1 MVKNPPGNHETQVRS
16 LDREDVLEKE
26 MATFSSILIWEI
38 QWTEELGGLYL
49 HTEVKSFNKN
59 RGNGRNLATLRQP
72 YIMLRQCMSMVNDDV
87 KLNCINL
94 SRCSSG
100 RRKIQLQ
107 I

>member
-1 MVKNPPGNHETQVRS
+1 MAKNPPGNQETQVRS
-16 LDREDVLEKE
+16 LDWEDLLEKE
-26 MATFSSILIWEI
+26 MATLSSTLVWEI

-49 HTEVKSFNKN
+49 HTELKSFNNN
-59 RGNGRNLATLRQP
+59 RGNGRNFATLRQP
-72 YIMLRQCMSMVNDDV
+72 YIMLRQRMSMVNDDV